1 MAALIQRHLEHH
13 SAIYNRMCLTLKHC
27 TDPVQIYR
35 LRPLI
40 QALHGTKARL
50 LKAKKAYDQVK
61 VMERLVQARDERL
74 RALIAAGCHELPF
87 PLLNDI
93 EVTKGVMRMYAIYAM
108 SQLSKVDKTL
118 QRATQRLDKVMKR

>member
-1 MAALIQRHLEHH
+1 MAALLQGHLEHY

-61 VMERLVQARDERL
+61 VMNV
-74 RALIAAGCHELPF
+74 
-87 PLLNDI
+87 
-93 EVTKGVMRMYAIYAM
+93 YAP
-108 SQLSKVDKTL
+108 
-118 QRATQRLDKVMKR
+118 